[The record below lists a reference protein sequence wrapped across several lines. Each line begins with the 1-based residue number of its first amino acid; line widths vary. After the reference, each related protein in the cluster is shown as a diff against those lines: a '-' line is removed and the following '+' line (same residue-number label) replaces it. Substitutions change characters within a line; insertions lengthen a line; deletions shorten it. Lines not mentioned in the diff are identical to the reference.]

1 VSAERFGFLAPLL
14 ADPEIEEI
22 IVLGGTRTF
31 VVRNGAKEL
40 LPEVADHDGV
50 RRIADQLLAGT
61 GRRLD
66 LADPI
71 VSAQLPDGSRVHIT
85 GPPITHPDRLNIQI
99 RKFVVR
105 TARLDRLI
113 ELGTLPNSA
122 ADLLQSAVRDDRTVL
137 VAGAPGSGK
146 TTLVNCLLG
155 EVPPDRRVVTC
166 EEVFEIQADLPDM
179 TQMQTR
185 NAGLDGGGAVTL
197 RDLVREALRQRPDR
211 IVVGEVRGPEGPLTL
226 LGPGPESAG
235 TFISPQFESA
245 GLGVGWLRVPLRSH
259 PGPARHPAHRWVL
272 RLDRVA
278 ESRTRRQLRPQGG
291 RLDHVG
297 SSGGGP
303 GGHPPTD
310 RSHRP
315 AVTAGPLVGTPIL
328 GHKARVPLLG
338 PPQPCS
344 YRTRLNSMPGLAKP

>member
-1 VSAERFGFLAPLL
+1 VSTERFGFLAPLL
-14 ADPEIEEI
+14 ADPEVEEI
-22 IVLGGTRTF
+22 IVLGGKRTF
-31 VVRNGAKEL
+31 VVRGGTKEL
-40 LPEVADHDGV
+40 LPEVAEREGV

-105 TARLDRLI
+105 TAKLDRLV
-113 ELGTLPNSA
+113 ELGTLPGTA
-122 ADLLQSAVRDDRTVL
+122 AGLLHSAVRDDRTIL
-137 VAGAPGSGK
+137 VAGAPGAGK
-146 TTLVNCLLG
+146 TTLINCLLG

-211 IVVGEVRGPEGPLTL
+211 IVVGEVRGPEALDLVLALNAGCSGLATL
-226 LGPGPESAG
+226 HANSARDALEKLVG
-235 TFISPQFESA
+235 YCVLA
-245 GLGVGWLRVPLRSH
+245 GENVAIPFVRRAVAAVIDLVVFLRRSGVGRRVEEIVSVPEQ
-259 PGPARHPAHRWVL
+259 
-272 RLDRVA
+272 LDTGVFTTETLYSA
-278 ESRTRRQLRPQGG
+278 AG
-291 RLDHVG
+291 D
-297 SSGGGP
+297 SGGFRQP
-303 GGHPPTD
+303 APPAAPVE
-310 RSHRP
+310 SP
-315 AVTAGPLVGTPIL
+315 A
-328 GHKARVPLLG
+328 
-338 PPQPCS
+338 
-344 YRTRLNSMPGLAKP
+344 